1 MTNEGNSGTTLK
13 SCATAFFV
21 LCLLLVGI
29 PGAIGVVMALK
40 ISFLLALA
48 ILAGL
53 GVVVFSVYLLSF
65 AIATI
70 GENAEN
76 ISVLLDLAKSTQDKV
91 NDAISKTPAPSN
103 TLVQSTAEAPQKVE
117 IDPNS
122 WVCSCGK
129 RNDITHTF
137 CPTCGRVPK
146 R

>member
-53 GVVVFSVYLLSF
+53 GVVMFSVYLLSF

-76 ISVLLDLAKSTQDKV
+76 ISAMLDLVKSTADKV
-91 NDAISKTPAPSN
+91 NEMTSN
-103 TLVQSTAEAPQKVE
+103 PQ
-117 IDPNS
+117 
-122 WVCSCGK
+122 
-129 RNDITHTF
+129 
-137 CPTCGRVPK
+137 
-146 R
+146 

>member
-1 MTNEGNSGTTLK
+1 MTNEGNSGTNLK
-13 SCATAFFV
+13 SCATAYFV

-29 PGAIGVVMALK
+29 PGAIGVVMAFK
-40 ISFLLALA
+40 VSFLLALA

-53 GVVVFSVYLLSF
+53 GVILFSVYLLSF

-91 NDAISKTPAPSN
+91 NDTMSKTPSSTN
-103 TLVQSTAEAPQKVE
+103 TLVQSAAEAPQKVD